1 MPVYEYQCLACDKRF
16 EALRPMSQMDLAI
29 ACPKCGTPDAR
40 RAISVFAAI
49 SRESGGGSRMVA
61 SSTSGGGCS
70 GCAGG
75 HCGSCSH

>member
-1 MPVYEYQCLACDKRF
+1 MPVYEYQCQACDKRF
-16 EALRPMSQMDLAI
+16 EALRPMSQLDAPI
-29 ACPKCGTPDAR
+29 ECPRCHASNAR

-61 SSTSGGGCS
+61 SSAPSSGCGS
-70 GCAGG
+70 CAGG